1 MKMIRIGIYGYGNLG
16 RGVESAVSQ
25 NPDMEL
31 VGVFTRRDP
40 SAVSAK
46 APVYRAEDA
55 LSMQDK
61 IDVMILCGGSATDL
75 PVQTPALAEYFNVID
90 SFDKNLNVIIGANGQ
105 LKTSLIDAI
114 RLFYSWG
121 EPNRDIEITKEDFYV
136 EITQNT
142 NGTKTVTSSTRIDI
156 CYLFEGLSS
165 QQEGAFYQYLD
176 RKDDGTMVARVHL
189 SFEIKEQGRIYS
201 SYITGK
207 EENGLR
213 ADWDT
218 FHYFHP
224 YYLGALRDSTRDLMS
239 TRNNLL
245 GRVIKRKIDRAGSEE
260 DVKGIVNSANDQLLQ
275 RQEVKATQTGINDNL
290 NQINKVDLQDVELHI
305 EQNRIE
311 YIVNIIKPFLPF
323 SKDDK
328 NGFVLTQNSLGYN
341 NLIYIASVLSDIK
354 DCHTDDNVSIYALLI
369 EEPEAH
375 LHPQLQVNLYNF
387 LKNADTS
394 ENSQTFITTHSPT
407 LTSKIPLENLI
418 LLKDNAAYHVGKCF
432 ENRHSEY
439 IVRDK
444 ANNRLLNN
452 NEVKNYRNMIARYFD
467 VTRSQLLFSNG
478 CLFIEGISECQLV
491 ETFSKL
497 IGKSLIDHQIEIV
510 DTDGTAFY
518 QFLMLF
524 NSFDDKKRLP
534 IRAAFVTDEDQFTES
549 KDKEFNLDALI
560 ADNYTQLNTLRNGI
574 NNVHMNG
581 RVNNMIAMANGQAGV
596 KISSGKKTLE
606 YQICKAN
613 VTGNKDAIKGSWL
626 YELIKRENVDGIG
639 KVEAYI
645 DSIGERDLNDVEQQN
660 VALLMWKCIPGKAGF
675 AQTLNSFLIDKIE
688 TGGDVKFTVP
698 TYIQEAI
705 SHLVL

>member
-1 MKMIRIGIYGYGNLG
+1 MYLSKIYIKRFRGIKKLL
-16 RGVESAVSQ
+16 VE
-25 NPDMEL
+25 
-31 VGVFTRRDP
+31 
-40 SAVSAK
+40 
-46 APVYRAEDA
+46 
-55 LSMQDK
+55 
-61 IDVMILCGGSATDL
+61 
-75 PVQTPALAEYFNVID
+75 
-90 SFDKNLNVIIGANGQ
+90 FDKNLNVIIGANGQ

-136 EITQNT
+136 EIIQNA
-142 NGTKTVTSSTRIDI
+142 NGTKTVTPSTRIDI
-156 CYLFEGLSS
+156 YYQFEGLSS

-176 RKDDGTMVARVHL
+176 RNDDGTMVARVHL
-189 SFEIKEQGRIYS
+189 SFEIKEHDRIYS

-260 DVKGIVNSANDQLLQ
+260 DVKAIVNTANDLLLQ
-275 RQEVKATQTGINDNL
+275 RQEVKDTQTGINYNL
-290 NQINKVDLQDVELHI
+290 NQINGSGLKEVELHI

-311 YIVNIIKPFLPF
+311 YIVNIIKPYLPF
-323 SKDDK
+323 SKNEKD
-328 NGFVLTQNSLGYN
+328 GFVLTQNSLGYN

-418 LLKDNAAYHVGKCF
+418 LLKDNAAYHVGDCF
-432 ENRHSEY
+432 VNRHTEN
-439 IVRDK
+439 IVRDVL
-444 ANNRLLNN
+444 NHNRKLTED
-452 NEVKNYRNMIARYFD
+452 EVKSYRKMIARYFD

-478 CLFIEGISECQLV
+478 CLFIEGISECQLM

-497 IGKSLIDHQIEIV
+497 MGKSLIDNQIEIV

-524 NSFDDKKRLP
+524 NSSNDKVRLP
-534 IRAAFVTDEDQFTES
+534 MRAAFITDEDQFTDS
-549 KDKEFNLDALI
+549 KDKEYNLDALC
-560 ADNYTQLNTLRNGI
+560 ANDYAQLAVLRNGI
-574 NNVHMNG
+574 NVGSMNG
-581 RVNNMIAMANGQAGV
+581 RVNNMNAMANGQAGI
-596 KISSGKKTLE
+596 KICSGVKTLE

-613 VTGNKDAIKGSWL
+613 VFAEQEATKGTWL
-626 YELIKRENVDGIG
+626 YELIMSENEDGIG

-645 DSIGERDLNDVEQQN
+645 NGLGERNLNDEEQQN
-660 VALLMWKCIPGKAGF
+660 VALLLWKCLPGKAGF
-675 AQTLNSFLIDKIE
+675 AQTLNTFLRDKIDA
-688 TGGDVKFTVP
+688 GGDVKFTVP
-698 TYIQEAI
+698 SYIQTAI
-705 SHLVL
+705 NHLVQ

>member
-1 MKMIRIGIYGYGNLG
+1 MYLSKIYIKNFRGIKELL
-16 RGVESAVSQ
+16 VE
-25 NPDMEL
+25 
-31 VGVFTRRDP
+31 
-40 SAVSAK
+40 
-46 APVYRAEDA
+46 
-55 LSMQDK
+55 
-61 IDVMILCGGSATDL
+61 
-75 PVQTPALAEYFNVID
+75 
-90 SFDKNLNVIIGANGQ
+90 FDKNLNVIIGDNGQ

-114 RLFYSWG
+114 RLFYAWG

-136 EITQNT
+136 EVTSNVDGST
-142 NGTKTVTSSTRIDI
+142 TVTPSAKIDI
-156 CYLFEGLSS
+156 CYLFEGLSA

-176 RKDDGTMVARVHL
+176 RKDDGNMVARVHL
-189 SFEIKEQGRIYS
+189 CFEMKEKGRIVS
-201 SYITGK
+201 SYITGN

-245 GRVIKRKIDRAGSEE
+245 GRVIKRKIDRAGSED
-260 DVKGIVNSANDQLLQ
+260 DVKSIVDRANDQLLQ
-275 RQEVKATQTGINDNL
+275 RQEVRETQTGINDNL
-290 NQINKVDLQDVELHI
+290 VQISRTVLKDVELHI

-311 YIVNIIKPFLPF
+311 YIVNIIKPFLPYAAA
-323 SKDDK
+323 DK
-328 NGFVLTQNSLGYN
+328 QGFMLTQNSLGFN

-354 DCHTDDNVSIYALLI
+354 DCHVDDAVSIYALLI

-387 LKNADTS
+387 LKNADDS

-418 LLKDNAAYHVGKCF
+418 LLRDNAAYHVGDCF
-432 ENRHSEY
+432 VNRHTEN
-439 IVRDK
+439 IVRDVS
-444 ANNRLLNN
+444 NHNRKLTEG
-452 NEVKNYRNMIARYFD
+452 EVKSYRKMIARFFD

-478 CLFIEGISECQLV
+478 CLFIEGISECQLM

-497 IGKSLIDHQIEIV
+497 MGKSLIDNQIEIV

-524 NSFDDKKRLP
+524 NSSDDKKRLP

-574 NNVHMNG
+574 NNGHKNG
-581 RVNNMIAMANGQAGV
+581 RVNNMLAMANGQAGI
-596 KISSGKKTLE
+596 KICSGKKTLE
-606 YQICKAN
+606 YQICKVN
-613 VTGNKDAIKGSWL
+613 VTGNKDVIKANWL
-626 YELIKRENVDGIG
+626 YELIKRENADDIG

-660 VALLMWKCIPGKAGF
+660 VALLMWKCLPGKAGF

-688 TGGDVKFTVP
+688 TGGDMKFTVP

>member
-1 MKMIRIGIYGYGNLG
+1 MYLSKIYIKNFRGIKELL
-16 RGVESAVSQ
+16 VE
-25 NPDMEL
+25 L
-31 VGVFTRRDP
+31 
-40 SAVSAK
+40 
-46 APVYRAEDA
+46 
-55 LSMQDK
+55 
-61 IDVMILCGGSATDL
+61 
-75 PVQTPALAEYFNVID
+75 
-90 SFDKNLNVIIGANGQ
+90 DKNLNVIIGANGQ
-105 LKTSLIDAI
+105 LKTSLMDAI

-136 EITQNT
+136 EITPNED
-142 NGTKTVTSSTRIDI
+142 GTKTVTSSTKIDI
-156 CYLFEGLSS
+156 CYLFEDLSE
-165 QQEGAFYQYLD
+165 QQKGAFYQYID
-176 RKDDGTMVARVHL
+176 RQDNGKMTARVHL
-189 SFEIKEQGRIYS
+189 SFEMRDKGRIYS

-207 EENGLR
+207 EENGLH
-213 ADWDT
+213 AEWDT
-218 FHYFHP
+218 LHYFHP

-239 TRNNLL
+239 ARNNLL
-245 GRVIKRKIDRAGSEE
+245 GRVIKRKIDRAGSED
-260 DVKGIVNSANDQLLQ
+260 DVKSIVNNANNQLLQ
-275 RQEVKATQTGINDNL
+275 RPEVRETQTGINDNL
-290 NQINKVDLQDVELHI
+290 NQINRSELQNVELHI

-323 SKDDK
+323 SQSDR

-354 DCHTDDNVSIYALLI
+354 DCHEDDKVSIYALLI

-418 LLKDNAAYHVGKCF
+418 LLKNNAAYHVGKCF
-432 ENRHSEY
+432 EDRHSEN
-439 IVRDK
+439 IVREVA
-444 ANNRLLNN
+444 ANNRLLKNK
-452 NEVKNYRNMIARYFD
+452 EVKSYRNMIARYFD

-524 NSFDDKKRLP
+524 NSSDDKKRLP
-534 IRAAFVTDEDQFTES
+534 IHAAFVTDEDQFTES

-560 ADNYTQLNTLRNGI
+560 ADNYAQLNVLRDSI
-574 NNVHMNG
+574 NNGHKTG
-581 RVNNMIAMANGQAGV
+581 RVNNMTAMANGQAGI
-596 KISSGKKTLE
+596 KICSGKKTLE

-613 VTGNKDAIKGSWL
+613 VTGNKDAIKGNWL
-626 YELIKRENVDGIG
+626 YELIKRENADDIG

-660 VALLMWKCIPGKAGF
+660 VALLMWKCLPGKARF

-688 TGGDVKFTVP
+688 TGGDMKFTVP

>member
-1 MKMIRIGIYGYGNLG
+1 MYLSKIYIKNFRGIKELL
-16 RGVESAVSQ
+16 VE
-25 NPDMEL
+25 
-31 VGVFTRRDP
+31 
-40 SAVSAK
+40 
-46 APVYRAEDA
+46 
-55 LSMQDK
+55 
-61 IDVMILCGGSATDL
+61 
-75 PVQTPALAEYFNVID
+75 
-90 SFDKNLNVIIGANGQ
+90 FDKNLNVIIGANGQ
-105 LKTSLIDAI
+105 LKTSLMDAI

-121 EPNRDIEITKEDFYV
+121 EPNRDIEITKEDFFV
-136 EITQNT
+136 EITQNV
-142 NGTKTVTSSTRIDI
+142 NGTKMVTPSTRIDI
-156 CYLFEGLSS
+156 CYLFEGLSLE
-165 QQEGAFYQYLD
+165 QEGAFYQYLY

-224 YYLGALRDSTRDLMS
+224 YYLGALRDCTRDLMS

-260 DVKGIVNSANDQLLQ
+260 DVKGIVNTANDQLLQ
-275 RQEVKATQTGINDNL
+275 RQEVKETQTGINDNL
-290 NQINKVDLQDVELHI
+290 NQINRSDLKDVELHI

-328 NGFVLTQNSLGYN
+328 NGFVLSQNSLGYN

-354 DCHTDDNVSIYALLI
+354 DCHTGDNVSIYALLI

-394 ENSQTFITTHSPT
+394 DNSQTFITTHSPT

-418 LLKDNAAYHVGKCF
+418 LLKNNAAYHVGKCF
-432 ENRHSEY
+432 EDRHSED
-439 IVRDK
+439 IVRD
-444 ANNRLLNN
+444 ADNNRLLKNV
-452 NEVKNYRNMIARYFD
+452 EVKNYRNMIARYFD

-497 IGKSLIDHQIEIV
+497 IGKSLIEHQIEIV
-510 DTDGTAFY
+510 DTGGTAFY

-524 NSFDDKKRLP
+524 NSSEDKKRLP

-549 KDKEFNLDALI
+549 KDKEFNLDALLV
-560 ADNYTQLNTLRNGI
+560 DNYTQLNALRNGI
-574 NNVHMNG
+574 NNGHKTG
-581 RVNNMIAMANGQAGV
+581 RVNNMLAMANGQAGI
-596 KISSGKKTLE
+596 KICSGKKTLE

-613 VTGNKDAIKGSWL
+613 VTGNKDVIKANWL
-626 YELIKRENVDGIG
+626 YELIKRENADDIG

-645 DSIGERDLNDVEQQN
+645 DSIGERDLNDMEQQN
-660 VALLMWKCIPGKAGF
+660 VALLMWKCLPGKAEF

-688 TGGDVKFTVP
+688 TGDDVKFTVP

>member
-1 MKMIRIGIYGYGNLG
+1 MYLSKIYIKNFRGIKELL
-16 RGVESAVSQ
+16 VE
-25 NPDMEL
+25 
-31 VGVFTRRDP
+31 
-40 SAVSAK
+40 
-46 APVYRAEDA
+46 
-55 LSMQDK
+55 
-61 IDVMILCGGSATDL
+61 
-75 PVQTPALAEYFNVID
+75 
-90 SFDKNLNVIIGANGQ
+90 FDKNLNVIIGANGQ
-105 LKTSLIDAI
+105 LKTSLMDAI

-121 EPNRDIEITKEDFYV
+121 EPNRDIEITKEDFFV
-136 EITQNT
+136 EITQNV
-142 NGTKTVTSSTRIDI
+142 NGTKMVTPSTRIDI
-156 CYLFEGLSS
+156 CYLFEGLSLE
-165 QQEGAFYQYLD
+165 QEGAFYQYLY

-224 YYLGALRDSTRDLMS
+224 YYLGALRDCTRDLMS

-260 DVKGIVNSANDQLLQ
+260 DVKGIVNTANDQLLQ
-275 RQEVKATQTGINDNL
+275 RQEVKETQTGINDNL
-290 NQINKVDLQDVELHI
+290 NQINRSDLKDVELHI

-328 NGFVLTQNSLGYN
+328 NGFVLSQNSLGYN

-354 DCHTDDNVSIYALLI
+354 DCHTGDNVSIYALLI

-394 ENSQTFITTHSPT
+394 DNSQTFITTHSPT

-418 LLKDNAAYHVGKCF
+418 LLKNNAAYHVGKCF
-432 ENRHSEY
+432 EDRHSED
-439 IVRDK
+439 IVRDA
-444 ANNRLLNN
+444 ANNRLLKNV
-452 NEVKNYRNMIARYFD
+452 EVKNYRNMIARYFD

-497 IGKSLIDHQIEIV
+497 IGKSLIEHQIEIV

-524 NSFDDKKRLP
+524 NSSEDKKRLP

-549 KDKEFNLDALI
+549 KDKEFNIDALLV
-560 ADNYTQLNTLRNGI
+560 DNYTQLNALRNGI
-574 NNVHMNG
+574 NNGHKNG
-581 RVNNMIAMANGQAGV
+581 RVNNMLAMANGQAGI
-596 KISSGKKTLE
+596 KICSGKKTLE

-613 VTGNKDAIKGSWL
+613 VTGNKDVIKANWL
-626 YELIKRENVDGIG
+626 YELIKRENADDIG

-645 DSIGERDLNDVEQQN
+645 DSIAERDLNDMEQQN
-660 VALLMWKCIPGKAGF
+660 VALLMWKCLPGKAEF

-688 TGGDVKFTVP
+688 TGDDVKFTVP

>member
-1 MKMIRIGIYGYGNLG
+1 MYLSKIYIKNFRGIKELL
-16 RGVESAVSQ
+16 VE
-25 NPDMEL
+25 
-31 VGVFTRRDP
+31 
-40 SAVSAK
+40 
-46 APVYRAEDA
+46 
-55 LSMQDK
+55 
-61 IDVMILCGGSATDL
+61 
-75 PVQTPALAEYFNVID
+75 
-90 SFDKNLNVIIGANGQ
+90 FDKKLNVIIGANGQ

-114 RLFYSWG
+114 RLFYAWG

-136 EITQNT
+136 EVTRNAD
-142 NGTKTVTSSTRIDI
+142 GTVTVTPSTKIDI
-156 CYLFEGLSS
+156 CYLFEGLSA

-176 RKDDGTMVARVHL
+176 RNDDGTMVVRVHL
-189 SFEIKEQGRIYS
+189 SFEMKEKGRIVS

-245 GRVIKRKIDRAGSEE
+245 GRVIKRKIDRAGSED
-260 DVKGIVNSANDQLLQ
+260 DVKDIVDSANDQLLH
-275 RQEVKATQTGINDNL
+275 RQEVRETQTGINDNL
-290 NQINKVDLQDVELHI
+290 VQISRIDLKDVELHI

-311 YIVNIIKPFLPF
+311 YIVNIIKPFLPYAAA
-323 SKDDK
+323 DK
-328 NGFVLTQNSLGYN
+328 NGFALTQNSLGFN

-354 DCHTDDNVSIYALLI
+354 DCHIDDPVSIYALLI

-387 LKNADTS
+387 LKNADAS

-418 LLKDNAAYHVGKCF
+418 LLKDNAAYHVGDCF
-432 ENRHSEY
+432 VNRHTEI
-439 IVRDK
+439 IVRDVTDH
-444 ANNRLLNN
+444 NRKLNE
-452 NEVKNYRNMIARYFD
+452 NEVKSYRKMIARFFD

-478 CLFIEGISECQLV
+478 CLFIEGISECQLM

-497 IGKSLIDHQIEIV
+497 LGKSLVDHQIEIV

-524 NSFDDKKRLP
+524 NSSNEKVRLP
-534 IRAAFVTDEDQFTES
+534 MKAAFITDEDQFTES
-549 KDKEFNLDALI
+549 KDKEYSLDALVVNSY
-560 ADNYTQLNTLRNGI
+560 AQLAVLRNGI
-574 NNVHMNG
+574 NDGSVNG
-581 RVNNMIAMANGQAGV
+581 RVNNMNSMANGQAGI
-596 KISSGKKTLE
+596 KICSGVKTLE

-613 VTGNKDAIKGSWL
+613 VFAWQGATKGTWL
-626 YELIKRENVDGIG
+626 FELIRRENADGVG

-645 DSIGERDLNDVEQQN
+645 NSLGIRDLNEEEQQN
-660 VALLMWKCIPGKAGF
+660 VALLLWKCLPGKAGF
-675 AQTLNSFLIDKIE
+675 AQTLNTFLQDKME
-688 TGGDVKFTVP
+688 AGGDVKFSVP
-698 TYIQEAI
+698 VYIQEAVN
-705 SHLVL
+705 HLVP